1 MTHPMIVHDAKEAAG
16 QFFERNRS
24 RKFRANWPIDTEFV
38 AVKWPH
44 FVEGVRKMYAS
55 LCGDPSVDEYDKVKM
70 FEALTNEAPR
80 SFSDAASSPL
90 PIVKGTEAFEGDK
103 RENMRTT
110 DAFGVHAEN
119 VTTKLLST
127 TALFTG

>member
-24 RKFRANWPIDTEFV
+24 RKFRANWPSDTEFV

-44 FVEGVRKMYAS
+44 FVDGVRQMYAS
-55 LCGDPSVDEYDKVKM
+55 LCGDPSVDEFDKVKM

-80 SFSDAASSPL
+80 AFSDAAASPL
-90 PIVKGTEAFEGDK
+90 PLIKGTEAFEGDK
-103 RENMRTT
+103 RENNRTVES
-110 DAFGVHAEN
+110 FGAHAES
-119 VTTKLLST
+119 VRAKLRST
-127 TALFTG
+127 TALFR